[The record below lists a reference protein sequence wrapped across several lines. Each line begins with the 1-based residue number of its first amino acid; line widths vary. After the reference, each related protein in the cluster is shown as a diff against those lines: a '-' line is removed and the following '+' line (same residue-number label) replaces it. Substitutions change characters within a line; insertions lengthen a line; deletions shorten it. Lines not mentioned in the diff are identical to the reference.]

1 MLVAPRLL
9 MLWAGIQL
17 SIVLLLQQAFALW
30 ITALFILLMLYKI
43 TATWQGKATLSL
55 KLVNLL
61 AAAIALALILNIRQ
75 AGVLHFMLQILLLAA
90 SCRLLALKH
99 SADARQLVWVHYFLI
114 ASCFVIHQDMFTAL
128 LIFTVFTLNLYS
140 HFRLFAPPRLSIAWR
155 QTSRS
160 ILIVLPLWLAMFTLF
175 PRLPPFWQIPNAK
188 VASTGLSDTL
198 DPGSIEQLVKDD
210 SLAFRVEFN
219 GELPA
224 RSQLYWRSYLY
235 EDFNGRS
242 WQVNPLRQHR
252 SQLNKALPQNTRGR
266 SLQYRVIAEASQQH
280 NLFALMLPTTVSNE
294 VYIAS
299 AGLIKSNKP
308 VSQRTSYQVTSI
320 NAPVTW
326 SGNTET
332 DINLQLGVGN
342 AKTQVFAKQ
351 LAEQYPSPPQLV
363 QAIATHF
370 NQQHYFYSLT
380 PPPLGNNSVDSFMF
394 DSRTGFCSHYA
405 SAAALILRAAGI
417 PARVVGGYQGGDWH
431 PQQGYLAVRQRE
443 AHAWVEYLDNEQWQ
457 LFDPTA
463 AVAPERILNSLESAL
478 TAEQR
483 QLLFSGWEQFELLQN
498 VRLQLMHLDYYWS
511 VWVLGFNDTS
521 QQTLWRNLRQH
532 FTTIL
537 IVLAVLVGIT
547 LMLFGVFFWQRRPI
561 QPAPEATVLVQ
572 HKLGKLLQAKAP
584 EQSLSAFIQQLAL
597 QQPVHQH
604 WLLFLAKTYEH
615 AVFKDDVEALKQLQ
629 QLLKRHSKE
638 LRALRRSR
646 IKNA

>member
-1 MLVAPRLL
+1 

-17 SIVLLLQQAFALW
+17 SIVLLLQQAFTVW
-30 ITALFILLMLYKI
+30 ITTLFILLMLYKI
-43 TATWQGKATLSL
+43 TATWQDKPTLSL

-90 SCRLLALKH
+90 TCRLLALKH

-114 ASCFVIHQDMFTAL
+114 ASCFVIHQDIFTAL
-128 LIFTVFTLNLYS
+128 LIFAVFTLNLYS
-140 HFRLFAPPRLSIAWR
+140 HFRLFAPPRLHISWQ

-160 ILIVLPLWLAMFTLF
+160 VLIILPLWLAMFTLF

-188 VASTGLSDTL
+188 MASTGLSDTL

-252 SQLNKALPQNTRGR
+252 NQLNITPPQNTSGR
-266 SLQYRVIAEASQQH
+266 DLQYRVIAEASQQH
-280 NLFALMLPTTVSNE
+280 NLFALTLPTAVSNE

-308 VSQRTSYQVTSI
+308 VSQRISYQVSSS
-320 NAPVTW
+320 NAPVAW
-326 SGNTET
+326 AGKTET

-342 AKTQVFAKQ
+342 TKTQAFAKQ

-380 PPPLGNNSVDSFMF
+380 PPLLGNNSVDGFMF

-483 QLLFSGWEQFELLQN
+483 QLLFSSWAQFELLQS

-511 VWVLGFNDTS
+511 VWVLGFNEDS
-521 QQTLWRNLRQH
+521 QQTLWRNLRHH

-537 IVLAVLVGIT
+537 IVLAALVGIT

-561 QPAPEATVLVQ
+561 NLAPKAAVLVQ
-572 HKLGKLLQAKAP
+572 HKLGILLRAKAP
-584 EQSLSAFIQQLAL
+584 EQSLSAFIQHMAL

-604 WLLFLAKTYEH
+604 WLLLLAKTYEH
-615 AVFKDDVEALKQLQ
+615 AVFKDDAEALKRLQ

-646 IKNA
+646 IKNT